1 MNKIEQ
7 IDKVDMYIE
16 KVCSTVWKGIVWFG
30 MLNFAAM
37 LVRFAWALYLGKI

>member
-7 IDKVDMYIE
+7 AIE
-16 KVCSTVWKGIVWFG
+16 KTCDIAWKCVLWFG
-30 MLNFAAM
+30 IINFVVM